1 MVRDLRSP
9 SGSLE
14 QLFGQM
20 PPLVRLDSSVVEVLS
35 RLAQENRSWPYALVT
50 DAGRVVGI
58 LTPVDVLRWMASD
71 RSWQGSTVA
80 EAMTTPVV
88 TLAAGDYR
96 DPLALLE
103 LMRTHGIHHLP
114 VVDEAGSLLG
124 VVNQDGLCW
133 QLTLGSLFS
142 LSLETQP
149 SEATSDPALLSRG
162 QLPTPRQDV
171 LPLDLQATLNLR
183 VAIERSIP
191 LGIAAVDPQGKQIY
205 VNETF
210 AAMVGWAKEELIG
223 KDPPFVYWPPEE
235 LEKIAAA
242 LAQGLPQ
249 DRPPQGWELTFM
261 RRNGERFP
269 VRILDAPWQDAH
281 GNVIGMIASVQDLTQ
296 EKELQ
301 NQQQK
306 LQHSLQY
313 QQDLFQSLFEQAPVG
328 IAVTD
333 AAGHLLKVNQSFC
346 QLTGYTEAEL
356 LGMNYADLTHP
367 EDLRQEAIYVEEA
380 RAGRRRAYR
389 MEKRYI
395 RKSGEILW
403 VDLSS
408 FVAETPEK
416 QIYGI
421 ASIVDITERKQ
432 AQEQV
437 QLQLHQARL
446 LNRIAQGI
454 RQSLEVDS
462 ILSFTVEEVRRLL
475 DVERVV
481 IYRFF
486 PNWVGEIVMQ
496 SVSRPELSLL
506 GRVIEDHCFVSQ
518 WHQAYQQGRISAIE
532 DIDTAPIQPCHRE
545 LLASLGVRANL
556 VVPILQ
562 ASAPGGTSPKEGELA
577 RLWGLL
583 IAHHCT
589 APKKWDPWM
598 PDFLRQIA
606 DQLGLALQQAELFQ
620 QLQAANAELRYQV
633 EVRNAELAQR
643 VRYEQLLRLIGDK
656 VRSSLDEQEIL
667 ATVVRELTQAFQL
680 GACGVALINPETQ
693 TYTLAHEAAGS
704 LPPSGQVALPLDPLL
719 LGQLRQGQTLHFS
732 TDHPLRG
739 RCTLLACPLL
749 VGQQEGQFSSNTGS
763 LLGFLKLIRLP
774 WEGFTEAEIHF
785 AEQVATQC
793 SIAIRQA
800 RLYQATQAQLRQLQQ
815 LNELKEEFLS
825 MVSHELRTPLTS
837 TKMALKMLEV
847 HGLSE
852 AQIPYFNILKQ
863 EWQKE
868 LDLVND
874 LLDLQ
879 RLEAGSRALEIVRF
893 EVQGWLEKLLQTF
906 ILRFQ
911 ERQLAFVPHI
921 PSEPVFFSSDVGLL
935 TRILSELLTNAA
947 KYTPTGQQVYL
958 EVAVVRA
965 SSAEHLASQLHL
977 RVLNT
982 GVEIPPEHLPQIFEK
997 FYRVPQLDWAHQGGT
1012 GLGLPLAK
1020 KAVKLLRGN
1029 LRVESRENR
1038 TLFEVSLPD
1047 LSTDASFGNC

>member
-1 MVRDLRSP
+1 MSSDMVEDLPSP

-14 QLFGQM
+14 QLFGRM
-20 PPLVRLDSSVVEVLS
+20 PPLVGLDSSLAELLS
-35 RLAQENRSWPYALVT
+35 LLAQKNGSWPYALVV

-58 LTPVDVLRWMASD
+58 LTPVDVLRWVASD
-71 RSWQGSTVA
+71 RSWQGSTLA
-80 EAMTTPVV
+80 EVMTTPVV
-88 TLAAGDYR
+88 TLAVGNYR

-103 LMRTHGIHHLP
+103 LMRAHGIRHLP

-124 VVNQDGLCW
+124 VVNQDELCW
-133 QLTLGSLFS
+133 RLTLGPP
-142 LSLETQP
+142 P
-149 SEATSDPALLSRG
+149 SAAVWREPSTEK
-162 QLPTPRQDV
+162 
-171 LPLDLQATLNLR
+171 LDLPDLQTTLNLR
-183 VAIERSIP
+183 VAIERAIP
-191 LGIAAVDPQGKQIY
+191 LGIAAVNSQGRQIY

-210 AAMVGWAKEELIG
+210 ATMVGWPKEELIG

-235 LEKIAAA
+235 MGKITAAF
-242 LAQGLPQ
+242 AQG
-249 DRPPQGWELTFM
+249 RPPQGWELTF
-261 RRNGERFP
+261 RRRSGERFP
-269 VRILDAPWQDAH
+269 VRILEAPWLDAQ
-281 GNVIGMIASVQDLTQ
+281 GKVIGMIVSVQDLTP

-301 NQQQK
+301 NQQQQ

-328 IAVTD
+328 MAVTD

-356 LGMNYADLTHP
+356 LSMNYADITHP
-367 EDLRQEAIYVEEA
+367 EDLRQEAIYVEEIQ
-380 RAGRRRAYR
+380 AGRRRGYR

-395 RKSGEILW
+395 RKSGEIRW

-416 QIYGI
+416 QIYGVV
-421 ASIVDITERKQ
+421 SIVDISERKQ

-446 LNRIAQGI
+446 LSHIVQGI
-454 RQSLEVDS
+454 RQSLQVES
-462 ILSFTVEEVRRLL
+462 ILSFAVEEVRRLL

-486 PNWVGEIVMQ
+486 PDWVGEIAME

-506 GRVIEDHCFVSQ
+506 GLVIEDRCFVTQ

-562 ASAPGGTSPKEGELA
+562 SAGPDGTDGRLA

-583 IAHHCT
+583 IAHQCS

-606 DQLGLALQQAELFQ
+606 DQLGLALQQAELFE

-643 VRYEQLLRLIGDK
+643 VRYEQMLRLIGDK

-680 GACGVALINPETQ
+680 GACGVALIHPETQ
-693 TYTLAHEAAGS
+693 TYTLVYEAAGS
-704 LPPSGQVALPLDPLL
+704 LPPIGQVTLPLDPVLL
-719 LGQLRQGQTLHFS
+719 RQLRQGQTLYFS

-739 RCTLLACPLL
+739 RCTFLACPLF
-749 VGQQEGQFSSNTGS
+749 VETGS
-763 LLGFLKLIRLP
+763 LLGFLKLVRLP
-774 WEGFTEAEIHF
+774 QEGFIEAEIHF

-800 RLYQATQAQLRQLQQ
+800 RLYQEIQAQLRQLQR

-825 MVSHELRTPLTS
+825 MVSHELRTPLTNM
-837 TKMALKMLEV
+837 KMALKMLEV
-847 HGLSE
+847 RGLSE
-852 AQIPYFNILKQ
+852 AQIPYFHILKQ

-879 RLEAGSRALEIVRF
+879 RLEAGSRSLEIARF
-893 EVQGWLEKLLQTF
+893 EVREWLEKLVPPF
-906 ILRFQ
+906 ALRFQ
-911 ERQLAFVPHI
+911 ERRLTFVSRI
-921 PSEPVFFSSDVGLL
+921 PSEPILFSTDVGLL
-935 TRILSELLTNAA
+935 TRILSELLANAA
-947 KYTPTGQQVYL
+947 KYTPAGQQVYL
-958 EVAVVRA
+958 EVAGD
-965 SSAEHLASQLHL
+965 SSGLHL
-977 RVLNT
+977 QVINT
-982 GVEIPPEHLPQIFEK
+982 GVEIPAEHLPRIFEK
-997 FYRVPQLDWAHQGGT
+997 FHRIPQLDYAHQGGT
-1012 GLGLPLAK
+1012 GLGLPLVK
-1020 KAVKLLRGN
+1020 KAVELLQGI
-1029 LRVESRENR
+1029 LRVESGENR
-1038 TLFEVSLPD
+1038 TLFAVSLPD
-1047 LSTDASFGNC
+1047 LGSSALTPSPSP

>member
-1 MVRDLRSP
+1 
-9 SGSLE
+9 
-14 QLFGQM
+14 M

-328 IAVTD
+328 MAVTD

-739 RCTLLACPLL
+739 RCTLLACPLF

-837 TKMALKMLEV
+837 MKMALKMLEV

>member
-1 MVRDLRSP
+1 
-9 SGSLE
+9 
-14 QLFGQM
+14 LFGQM

-328 IAVTD
+328 MAVTD

-739 RCTLLACPLL
+739 RCTLLACPLF

-837 TKMALKMLEV
+837 MKMALKMLEV

>member
-35 RLAQENRSWPYALVT
+35 RLAQDNRSWPYALVT

-261 RRNGERFP
+261 GRNGERFP

-328 IAVTD
+328 MAVTD

-356 LGMNYADLTHP
+356 LGTNYADLTHP

-739 RCTLLACPLL
+739 RCTLLACPLF

-837 TKMALKMLEV
+837 MKMALKMLEV

>member
-1 MVRDLRSP
+1 
-9 SGSLE
+9 
-14 QLFGQM
+14 
-20 PPLVRLDSSVVEVLS
+20 
-35 RLAQENRSWPYALVT
+35 
-50 DAGRVVGI
+50 
-58 LTPVDVLRWMASD
+58 
-71 RSWQGSTVA
+71 
-80 EAMTTPVV
+80 
-88 TLAAGDYR
+88 
-96 DPLALLE
+96 
-103 LMRTHGIHHLP
+103 
-114 VVDEAGSLLG
+114 
-124 VVNQDGLCW
+124 
-133 QLTLGSLFS
+133 
-142 LSLETQP
+142 
-149 SEATSDPALLSRG
+149 
-162 QLPTPRQDV
+162 
-171 LPLDLQATLNLR
+171 
-183 VAIERSIP
+183 
-191 LGIAAVDPQGKQIY
+191 
-205 VNETF
+205 
-210 AAMVGWAKEELIG
+210 
-223 KDPPFVYWPPEE
+223 
-235 LEKIAAA
+235 
-242 LAQGLPQ
+242 
-249 DRPPQGWELTFM
+249 
-261 RRNGERFP
+261 
-269 VRILDAPWQDAH
+269 
-281 GNVIGMIASVQDLTQ
+281 
-296 EKELQ
+296 
-301 NQQQK
+301 
-306 LQHSLQY
+306 
-313 QQDLFQSLFEQAPVG
+313 
-328 IAVTD
+328 
-333 AAGHLLKVNQSFC
+333 
-346 QLTGYTEAEL
+346 
-356 LGMNYADLTHP
+356 
-367 EDLRQEAIYVEEA
+367 
-380 RAGRRRAYR
+380 
-389 MEKRYI
+389 
-395 RKSGEILW
+395 
-403 VDLSS
+403 
-408 FVAETPEK
+408 
-416 QIYGI
+416 
-421 ASIVDITERKQ
+421 
-432 AQEQV
+432 
-437 QLQLHQARL
+437 
-446 LNRIAQGI
+446 
-454 RQSLEVDS
+454 
-462 ILSFTVEEVRRLL
+462 
-475 DVERVV
+475 
-481 IYRFF
+481 
-486 PNWVGEIVMQ
+486 MQ

-739 RCTLLACPLL
+739 RCTLLACPLF

-837 TKMALKMLEV
+837 MKMALKMLEV

-1020 KAVKLLRGN
+1020 KAVELLRGN

>member
-328 IAVTD
+328 MAVTD

-739 RCTLLACPLL
+739 RCTLLACPLF

-837 TKMALKMLEV
+837 MKMALKMLEV

>member
-1 MVRDLRSP
+1 MVRDLFSP

-14 QLFGQM
+14 QFFGQM
-20 PPLVRLDSSVVEVLS
+20 PPLVGLDSPVAEVLS
-35 RLAQENRSWPYALVT
+35 LLAQKNDSWPYALVV
-50 DAGRVVGI
+50 DASRVVGI
-58 LTPVDVLRWMASD
+58 LTPVDVLGWVASD
-71 RSWQGSTVA
+71 RSWQGSTLA
-80 EAMTTPVV
+80 EVMTTPVV

-103 LMRTHGIHHLP
+103 LMRTHGIRHLP
-114 VVDEAGSLLG
+114 VVDAAGSLLG
-124 VVNQDGLCW
+124 VVNQDELCW
-133 QLTLGSLFS
+133 RLTLGS
-142 LSLETQP
+142 P
-149 SEATSDPALLSRG
+149 SSAAGWREPSTGKVDRP
-162 QLPTPRQDV
+162 
-171 LPLDLQATLNLR
+171 DLQTTLNLR
-183 VAIERSIP
+183 VAIERAIP
-191 LGIAAVDPQGKQIY
+191 LGIAAVDPQGRQIY

-210 AAMVGWAKEELIG
+210 ARMVGWPKEELIG
-223 KDPPFVYWPPEE
+223 RDPPFVYWPPEE
-235 LEKIAAA
+235 MGKITAAFA
-242 LAQGLPQ
+242 QGLAQG
-249 DRPPQGWELTFM
+249 RPPQGWELTFM

-269 VRILDAPWQDAH
+269 VRILDAPWQDAQ
-281 GNVIGMIASVQDLTQ
+281 GKVIGMIASVQDLTQ

-301 NQQQK
+301 NQQEK
-306 LQHSLQY
+306 LQCSLQY

-328 IAVTD
+328 MAVAD
-333 AAGHLLKVNQSFC
+333 AAGRLLKVNQSFC
-346 QLTGYTEAEL
+346 QLIGYSEAEL
-356 LGMNYADLTHP
+356 LGMSYADITHP
-367 EDLRQEAIYVEEA
+367 EDLRQEEAYVEEM
-380 RAGRRRAYR
+380 RAGRRRGHR

-395 RKSGEILW
+395 CKSGEIRW

-416 QIYGI
+416 QIYGV

-446 LNRIAQGI
+446 LSHIVQGI
-454 RQSLEVDS
+454 RQSLQVES
-462 ILSFTVEEVRRLL
+462 ILGFAVEEVRRLL

-481 IYRFF
+481 IYRFL
-486 PNWVGEIVMQ
+486 PNWAGEIAMQ

-506 GRVIEDHCFVSQ
+506 GLVIEDYCFVTQ

-545 LLASLGVRANL
+545 LLASFGVRANL

-562 ASAPGGTSPKEGELA
+562 AAGPDSTDGELPH
-577 RLWGLL
+577 LWGLL
-583 IAHHCT
+583 IAHQCS

-606 DQLGLALQQAELFQ
+606 DQLGLALQQAELFE

-680 GACGVALINPETQ
+680 GACGVALIHPETQ
-693 TYTLAHEAAGS
+693 TYTLAYEAAGS
-704 LPPSGQVALPLDPLL
+704 LPPLGKVTLPLDPVLL
-719 LGQLRQGQTLHFS
+719 RQLRQGQTLYFS

-739 RCTLLACPLL
+739 RCTLLACPLF
-749 VGQQEGQFSSNTGS
+749 VEEQEGQTGS
-763 LLGFLKLIRLP
+763 LLGFLKLLRRP
-774 WEGFTEAEIHF
+774 QEGFTEAEIHF
-785 AEQVATQC
+785 AEQVGTQC

-800 RLYQATQAQLRQLQQ
+800 RLYQETQAQLRQLQQ

-837 TKMALKMLEV
+837 MKMALKMLEV
-847 HGLSE
+847 RGLSE

-879 RLEAGSRALEIVRF
+879 RLEAGSRSLEIARF
-893 EVQGWLEKLLQTF
+893 EVGEWLEKLVPPF
-906 ILRFQ
+906 ALRFQ
-911 ERQLAFVPHI
+911 ERQLTFVSRS
-921 PSEPVFFSSDVGLL
+921 PSEPILFNTDVGLL
-935 TRILSELLTNAA
+935 TRILSELLANAA
-947 KYTPTGQQVYL
+947 KYTPAGQQVHL
-958 EVAVVRA
+958 EVAVDA
-965 SSAEHLASQLHL
+965 SGLHL
-977 RVLNT
+977 QVINT
-982 GVEIPPEHLPQIFEK
+982 GVEIPAEHLPRIFEK
-997 FYRVPQLDWAHQGGT
+997 FHRIPQLDYAHQGGT
-1012 GLGLPLAK
+1012 GLGLPLVK
-1020 KAVKLLRGN
+1020 KAVELLQGI
-1029 LRVESRENR
+1029 LRVESGENR
-1038 TLFEVSLPD
+1038 TLFAVSLPD
-1047 LSTDASFGNC
+1047 LGSSALTPSPSP

>member
-562 ASAPGGTSPKEGELA
+562 ASAPRGTSPKEGELA

-739 RCTLLACPLL
+739 RCTLLACPLF

-837 TKMALKMLEV
+837 MKMALKMLEV

-1020 KAVKLLRGN
+1020 KAVELLRGN

>member
-1 MVRDLRSP
+1 MVRDLHSS

-14 QLFGQM
+14 QCFGQM
-20 PPLVRLDSSVVEVLS
+20 PLLVGLDSSLVEVLS
-35 RLAQENRSWPYALVT
+35 LLAQKKGSRPCVLVV

-58 LTPVDVLRWMASD
+58 LTAVDVLRWVASD
-71 RSWQGSTVA
+71 RSWQGSSLA
-80 EAMTTPVV
+80 EVMTTPVV

-103 LMRTHGIHHLP
+103 LMRTHGIRHLP
-114 VVDEAGSLLG
+114 VVDAAGSLLG
-124 VVNQDGLCW
+124 VVNQDELCW
-133 QLTLGSLFS
+133 RLTLGP
-142 LSLETQP
+142 P
-149 SEATSDPALLSRG
+149 SSAAGWREPSTGER
-162 QLPTPRQDV
+162 DV
-171 LPLDLQATLNLR
+171 LPPDLQATLNWR
-183 VAIERSIP
+183 AAIERAIP

-210 AAMVGWAKEELIG
+210 ATMVGWPKEELIG
-223 KDPPFVYWPPEE
+223 RDPPFVYWPPEE
-235 LEKIAAA
+235 MEKIATAFA
-242 LAQGLPQ
+242 QGLAQG
-249 DRPPQGWELTFM
+249 RPPQGWELTFM

-269 VRILDAPWQDAH
+269 VRILDAPWQDAQ
-281 GNVIGMIASVQDLTQ
+281 GKVIGMIASVQDLTQ

-328 IAVTD
+328 MAVTD
-333 AAGHLLKVNQSFC
+333 AAGQIVKVNESFC

-356 LGMNYADLTHP
+356 LSMNYADLTHP
-367 EDLRQEAIYVEEA
+367 EDLRQEAIYVEEV
-380 RAGRRRAYR
+380 RAGRRRGYR

-416 QIYGI
+416 QIYTI
-421 ASIVDITERKQ
+421 ASIVDISERKR
-432 AQEQV
+432 AQEQA

-446 LNRIAQGI
+446 LSHIVQGI
-454 RQSLEVDS
+454 RQSLQVES
-462 ILSFTVEEVRRLL
+462 ILSFAVEEVRRLL

-486 PNWVGEIVMQ
+486 PDWVGEIAMQ

-506 GRVIEDHCFVSQ
+506 GLVIEDHCFVSQ

-545 LLASLGVRANL
+545 LLAGLGVRANL

-562 ASAPGGTSPKEGELA
+562 AAGPDGTDGKLP

-583 IAHHCT
+583 IAHQCS

-606 DQLGLALQQAELFQ
+606 DQLGLALQQAELFE

-680 GACGVALINPETQ
+680 GACGVALIHPETQ
-693 TYTLAHEAAGS
+693 TYTLVYEAAGS
-704 LPPSGQVALPLDPLL
+704 LPPLGKVTLPLDPVLL
-719 LGQLRQGQTLHFS
+719 RQLRQGQTLYFS
-732 TDHPLRG
+732 MDHLLRG
-739 RCTLLACPLL
+739 RCTLLACPLF
-749 VGQQEGQFSSNTGS
+749 VEEQEGQTGS
-763 LLGFLKLIRLP
+763 LLGFLKLLRRP
-774 WEGFTEAEIHF
+774 QEGFTEAEIHF

-800 RLYQATQAQLRQLQQ
+800 RLYQEIQAQLRQLQQ

-837 TKMALKMLEV
+837 MKMALKMLEV
-847 HGLSE
+847 RGLSE
-852 AQIPYFNILKQ
+852 AQIPYFHILKQ

-879 RLEAGSRALEIVRF
+879 RLEAGSRSLEIARF
-893 EVQGWLEKLLQTF
+893 EVREWLEKLVPPF
-906 ILRFQ
+906 ALRFQ
-911 ERQLAFVPHI
+911 ERQLTFVSRI
-921 PSEPVFFSSDVGLL
+921 PSEPILFNTDVGLL
-935 TRILSELLTNAA
+935 TRILSELLANAA
-947 KYTPTGQQVYL
+947 KYTPAGQQVHL
-958 EVAVVRA
+958 EVAVD
-965 SSAEHLASQLHL
+965 SSGLHL
-977 RVLNT
+977 QVINT
-982 GVEIPPEHLPQIFEK
+982 GVEIPAEHLPRIFEK
-997 FYRVPQLDWAHQGGT
+997 FHRIPQLDYAHQGGT
-1012 GLGLPLAK
+1012 GLGLPLVK
-1020 KAVKLLRGN
+1020 KAVELLQGI
-1029 LRVESRENR
+1029 LRVESGENR
-1038 TLFEVSLPD
+1038 TLFAVSLPD
-1047 LSTDASFGNC
+1047 LGSSALTPSPSP